1 MTFEEVWQ
9 TVSSWALHTGM
20 KLIISIVLLLV
31 SFRFIDFVGRKIT
44 KKAEKSQKLDKT
56 LYTTLTYVGK
66 IVAKILVTLA
76 IVSYLGI
83 DTGGITAVIASLGVG
98 IGLAVNGA
106 LSNMAGGVLLVITR
120 PFRIDDYIEALGYG
134 GTVENIHI
142 CTTRLRT
149 PDNKVVYLPNGALST
164 GNIVNYSQKE
174 TRRVDV
180 TFSVAYSADFGRAVR
195 IVKEIC
201 EAHPLILK
209 DPAPFVRMTAQA
221 DSCVELTAR
230 VWSKNSDYWDVKF
243 DLLEQVKAAFD
254 REGIEIP
261 FPQMDVHIRNNE
273 VSGRNADSDK
283 NA

>member
-9 TVSSWALHTGM
+9 TVSSWAVHTGL
-20 KLIISIVLLLV
+20 KLIISIAILLL
-31 SFRFIDFVGRKIT
+31 SFRFINFIGRKIV
-44 KKAEKSQKLDKT
+44 KKAETGKKLDKT

-66 IVAKILVTLA
+66 VVAKVLVTLA
-76 IVSYLGI
+76 VVSYLGI

-164 GNIVNYSQKE
+164 GNIVNYSQKD
-174 TRRVDV
+174 TRRVDI
-180 TFSVAYSADFGRAVR
+180 TFSVAYSADFNRAVG
-195 IVKEIC
+195 IVRGIC

-230 VWSKNSDYWDVKF
+230 VWCKNGDFWDVKF

-261 FPQMDVHIRNNE
+261 FPQMDVHIRNGE
-273 VSGRNADSDK
+273 TSGKLTEKENG
-283 NA
+283 